1 MPDKCQTNRKKG
13 NMARFVF
20 VVQSFSYLHV
30 KFNQTC
36 SSFKY
41 INWVYNFQSRD
52 QKFNIVHL
60 ILTFKEKKSAAS
72 CKSWQ
77 THPSFKMD
85 LYVVQAIVAALHNVY
100 CRVLGTFA

>member
-60 ILTFKEKKSAAS
+60 ILTFKEKNLQLAANLG
-72 CKSWQ
+72 K
-77 THPSFKMD
+77 PI
-85 LYVVQAIVAALHNVY
+85 LALKWTY
-100 CRVLGTFA
+100 M